1 MKVLVNGKKETI
13 SFMGETLGD
22 LLSHIEK
29 VGVAQGNVVRSIKI
43 DGQESSPDSS
53 EAQRTQI
60 SEIAT
65 LEVEIST
72 LADMINKNIENAD
85 AYLIRLIPG
94 IEQSVELFRIGNE
107 QEANKFF
114 VKIVDGID
122 WFSQV
127 LDIILTA
134 KEISPETVFE
144 GKSIQANHGIVTGS
158 PVRARHIGTDI
169 LATLKN
175 IVGGELKSYSILLTA
190 AREEAMERMIA
201 QATELNANAIINFR
215 FQTSTIAPG
224 ASEVIAY
231 GTAVTFSD

>member
-1 MKVLVNGKKETI
+1 MKVLVNGKEETI

-29 VGVAQGNVVRSIKI
+29 VGVTQGNVVRSIKI

-72 LADMINKNIENAD
+72 IADMINKNIENAD

-94 IEQSVELFRIGNE
+94 IEKSVELFRMGNE

-134 KEISPETVFE
+134 KEISPDTVFE
-144 GKSIQANHGIVTGS
+144 GKSIQDRRTSLVDLTQQMVDANKNQDWVLLADLLEYEILPYYQEWSNLLPGF
-158 PVRARHIGTDI
+158 RAC
-169 LATLKN
+169 
-175 IVGGELKSYSILLTA
+175 
-190 AREEAMERMIA
+190 
-201 QATELNANAIINFR
+201 
-215 FQTSTIAPG
+215 
-224 ASEVIAY
+224 
-231 GTAVTFSD
+231 

>member
-1 MKVLVNGKKETI
+1 MKVLVNGKEETI

-29 VGVAQGNVVRSIKI
+29 IGVTQGNVVRSIKI

-60 SEIAT
+60 SEIST

-94 IEQSVELFRIGNE
+94 IEKSVELFRIGNE

-144 GKSIQANHGIVTGS
+144 GKSIQDRRTSLVGLTQQMVDANKNHDWVLL
-158 PVRARHIGTDI
+158 ADLLEYEI
-169 LATLKN
+169 LPYYQEWSN
-175 IVGGELKSYSILLTA
+175 LLPG
-190 AREEAMERMIA
+190 
-201 QATELNANAIINFR
+201 FR
-215 FQTSTIAPG
+215 SH
-224 ASEVIAY
+224 
-231 GTAVTFSD
+231 

>member
-1 MKVLVNGKKETI
+1 MKVLVNGKEETI

-72 LADMINKNIENAD
+72 LSDMINKNIENAD

-94 IEQSVELFRIGNE
+94 IEKSVELFRMGNE

-134 KEISPETVFE
+134 KEISPDTVFE
-144 GKSIQANHGIVTGS
+144 GKSIQDRRTSLVDLTQQMVDANKNQDWVLL
-158 PVRARHIGTDI
+158 ADLLEYEI
-169 LATLKN
+169 LPYYQEWSN
-175 IVGGELKSYSILLTA
+175 LLPG
-190 AREEAMERMIA
+190 
-201 QATELNANAIINFR
+201 FR
-215 FQTSTIAPG
+215 SH
-224 ASEVIAY
+224 
-231 GTAVTFSD
+231 

>member
-1 MKVLVNGKKETI
+1 MKLLVNEKEETI
-13 SFMGETLGD
+13 AFVGETLGD

-144 GKSIQANHGIVTGS
+144 GKSIQDRRTSLVGLTQQMVDANKNQDWVLL
-158 PVRARHIGTDI
+158 ADLLEYEI
-169 LATLKN
+169 LPYYQEWSN
-175 IVGGELKSYSILLTA
+175 LLPG
-190 AREEAMERMIA
+190 
-201 QATELNANAIINFR
+201 FR
-215 FQTSTIAPG
+215 SL
-224 ASEVIAY
+224 
-231 GTAVTFSD
+231 

>member
-1 MKVLVNGKKETI
+1 MKVLVNGKEETI

-29 VGVAQGNVVRSIKI
+29 IGVAQGNVVRSIKI

-65 LEVEIST
+65 LEVEVST
-72 LADMINKNIENAD
+72 LAEMINKNIENAD

-94 IEQSVELFRIGNE
+94 IEKSVELFRMGNE

-134 KEISPETVFE
+134 KEMSPETVFE
-144 GKSIQANHGIVTGS
+144 GKSIQDRRTSLVDLTQQMVDANKNQDWVLL
-158 PVRARHIGTDI
+158 ADLLEYEI
-169 LATLKN
+169 LPYYQEWSN
-175 IVGGELKSYSILLTA
+175 LLPG
-190 AREEAMERMIA
+190 
-201 QATELNANAIINFR
+201 FR
-215 FQTSTIAPG
+215 SH
-224 ASEVIAY
+224 
-231 GTAVTFSD
+231 

>member
-1 MKVLVNGKKETI
+1 MKVLVNGKEETI

-53 EAQRTQI
+53 EAQRMQI
-60 SEIAT
+60 SKIAT

-94 IEQSVELFRIGNE
+94 IEKSVELFRIGNE

-144 GKSIQANHGIVTGS
+144 GKSIQDRRTSLVGLTQQMVDANKNHDWVLL
-158 PVRARHIGTDI
+158 ADLLEYEI
-169 LATLKN
+169 LPYYQEWSN
-175 IVGGELKSYSILLTA
+175 LLPG
-190 AREEAMERMIA
+190 
-201 QATELNANAIINFR
+201 FR
-215 FQTSTIAPG
+215 SH
-224 ASEVIAY
+224 
-231 GTAVTFSD
+231 

>member
-1 MKVLVNGKKETI
+1 MKVLVNGKEETI

-53 EAQRTQI
+53 EAQRMQI
-60 SEIAT
+60 SKIAT

-72 LADMINKNIENAD
+72 LADMINKNIDNAD

-94 IEQSVELFRIGNE
+94 IEKSVELFRVGNE

-134 KEISPETVFE
+134 KEISPDTVFE
-144 GKSIQANHGIVTGS
+144 GKSIQDRRTSLVDLTQQMVDANKNQDWVLL
-158 PVRARHIGTDI
+158 ADLLEYEI
-169 LATLKN
+169 LPYYQEWSN
-175 IVGGELKSYSILLTA
+175 LLPG
-190 AREEAMERMIA
+190 
-201 QATELNANAIINFR
+201 FR
-215 FQTSTIAPG
+215 SH
-224 ASEVIAY
+224 
-231 GTAVTFSD
+231 

>member
-1 MKVLVNGKKETI
+1 MKLLVNGKEETV
-13 SFMGETLGD
+13 SYMGETLGD
-22 LLSHIEK
+22 LLLHIEK
-29 VGVAQGNVVRSIKI
+29 EGVPQGNVVRSIKI

-53 EAQRTQI
+53 ESQRTQI

-94 IEQSVELFRIGNE
+94 IEKSVELFRMGNE

-144 GKSIQANHGIVTGS
+144 GKSIQDRRTSLVGLTQQMVDANKNQDWVLL
-158 PVRARHIGTDI
+158 ADLLEYEI
-169 LATLKN
+169 LPYYQEWSNL
-175 IVGGELKSYSILLTA
+175 LPDFRSY
-190 AREEAMERMIA
+190 
-201 QATELNANAIINFR
+201 
-215 FQTSTIAPG
+215 
-224 ASEVIAY
+224 
-231 GTAVTFSD
+231 

>member
-1 MKVLVNGKKETI
+1 MKLLVNGKEETI
-13 SFMGETLGD
+13 SFVGETLGD

-65 LEVEIST
+65 LELEIST

-94 IEQSVELFRIGNE
+94 IEKSVELFRIGNE

-144 GKSIQANHGIVTGS
+144 GKSIQDRRTSLVGLTQQMVDANKNQDWVLL
-158 PVRARHIGTDI
+158 ADLLEYEI
-169 LATLKN
+169 LPYYQEWSN
-175 IVGGELKSYSILLTA
+175 LLPG
-190 AREEAMERMIA
+190 
-201 QATELNANAIINFR
+201 FR
-215 FQTSTIAPG
+215 SH
-224 ASEVIAY
+224 
-231 GTAVTFSD
+231 